1 MDTIRTSVLL
11 EPVLDFWLRYVNR
24 RCASRRAELARLLF
38 GRCPHS
44 QEQRSEL
51 RSTNWLPSFNLPRI
65 NIGCAPGFMSRF
77 LLLALCCIGLPA
89 AAQDASGQ
97 GAPLGEE
104 WQPIDPARLAGM
116 RGGLLMPSG
125 TVLSFGIERVVH
137 VNGQLVASVSVRIPD
152 IARIDSTQAQAL
164 ADFNQGILVQVGEGN
179 RFDPSRIPGGVV
191 IQNTLDNQNI
201 STATYID
208 VGAGTL
214 DAFQNLN
221 SNAALTDALIR
232 APGTP

>member
-1 MDTIRTSVLL
+1 
-11 EPVLDFWLRYVNR
+11 VN
-24 RCASRRAELARLLF
+24 
-38 GRCPHS
+38 
-44 QEQRSEL
+44 
-51 RSTNWLPSFNLPRI
+51 
-65 NIGCAPGFMSRF
+65 RF
-77 LLLALCCIGLPA
+77 LLLALCCISLPV
-89 AAQDASGQ
+89 AAQNASGQ

-104 WQPIDPARLAGM
+104 WRPIDPARLAGM
-116 RGGLLMPSG
+116 RGGLQIPSG

-152 IARIDSTQAQAL
+152 IAHIDATQAQAI

-179 RFDPSRIPGGVV
+179 HFDPSRIPGGVV

-208 VGAGTL
+208 LGAGTL